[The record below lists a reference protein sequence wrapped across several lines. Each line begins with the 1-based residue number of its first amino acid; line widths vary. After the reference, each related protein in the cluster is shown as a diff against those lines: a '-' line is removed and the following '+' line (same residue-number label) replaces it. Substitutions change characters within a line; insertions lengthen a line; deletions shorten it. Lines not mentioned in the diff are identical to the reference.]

1 MTIHYLVTGGAGFIG
16 SHIVE
21 ALVADGQRVRVL
33 DNLSTG
39 RWENIVSFG
48 DAVEFIVGD
57 LRDADV
63 VRQAVEGIDYVLHQ
77 GAIVSVNRSVRDPI
91 PTETTNVVGTLNLLL
106 AARDAGVR
114 RVVYASS
121 SSVYGDTPTLPKVE
135 TMPSHPK
142 SPYAVSK
149 MAMEYHCRAFTD
161 LHNLE
166 TVGLRYFNV
175 FGPRQDP
182 ASEYAAVIPKFITA
196 MLRGERPTIYGDGTQ
211 SRDFTYVSNVV
222 AANLLAATA
231 PDMVGRVFNAAVGD
245 RYTLLELIDTLN
257 EIMGTQIE
265 PIFAPERLGDVKH
278 SQADV
283 RLIKKCGYRA
293 KEDFRGGLQ
302 KTVEWYAAQRK
313 KPGVGTKE
321 D

>member
-1 MTIHYLVTGGAGFIG
+1 MTNRFLVTGGAGFIG

-21 ALVADGQRVRVL
+21 ALVEDGKRVRVL

-39 RWENIVSFG
+39 RWENIAPFLNG
-48 DAVEFIVGD
+48 VEFIVGD
-57 LRDADV
+57 LRDANT
-63 VRQAVEGIDYVLHQ
+63 VRQAVAGVDYVLHQ
-77 GAIVSVNRSVRDPI
+77 GAIASVTRSVRDPV
-91 PTETTNVVGTLNLLL
+91 PTETANVVGTLNLLIG
-106 AARDAGVR
+106 ARDAGVR

-161 LHNLE
+161 LHGLE

-211 SRDFTYVSNVV
+211 SRDFTYVSDVV

-231 PDMVGRVFNAAVGD
+231 PDMAGCVFNAAVGD
-245 RYTLLELIDTLN
+245 RYTLLELVDTLN
-257 EIMGTQIE
+257 EILGTEID
-265 PIFAPERLGDVKH
+265 PIFAPERPGDVKH
-278 SQADV
+278 SQAEI
-283 RLIKKCGYRA
+283 RLIKKYGYQTQV
-293 KEDFRGGLQ
+293 DFRSGLQ
-302 KTVEWYAAQRK
+302 RTVDWYTAH
-313 KPGVGTKE
+313 KE
-321 D
+321 

>member
-1 MTIHYLVTGGAGFIG
+1 MTTRYLVTGGAGFIG

-21 ALVADGQRVRVL
+21 ALVEDGQRVRVL
-33 DNLSTG
+33 DDLSTG
-39 RWENIVSFG
+39 SWDNIAPFLNNI
-48 DAVEFIVGD
+48 EFIVGD
-57 LRDADV
+57 LRDANT
-63 VRQAVEGIDYVLHQ
+63 VRQAVAGVDYVLHQ
-77 GAIVSVNRSVRDPI
+77 GAIASVIRSVRDPI
-91 PTETTNVVGTLNLLL
+91 PTETANVVGTLNLLL

-135 TMPSHPK
+135 SMPAHPK

-149 MAMEYHCRAFTD
+149 MAMEYHCRAFTE
-161 LHNLE
+161 LHGLE

-196 MLRGERPTIYGDGTQ
+196 MLSGERPTIYGDGTQ

-231 PDMVGRVFNAAVGD
+231 PDMPGRVFNAAVGD
-245 RYTLLELIDTLN
+245 RYTLLELIGTLN
-257 EIMGTQIE
+257 EILGAQIE
-265 PIFAPERLGDVKH
+265 PIFAPERPGDVKH

-283 RLIKKCGYRA
+283 SLIKKCGYRA
-293 KEDFRGGLQ
+293 QEDFRGGLQ
-302 KTVEWYAAQRK
+302 KTVKWYAAQRAQ
-313 KPGVGTKE
+313 PDVGTKE